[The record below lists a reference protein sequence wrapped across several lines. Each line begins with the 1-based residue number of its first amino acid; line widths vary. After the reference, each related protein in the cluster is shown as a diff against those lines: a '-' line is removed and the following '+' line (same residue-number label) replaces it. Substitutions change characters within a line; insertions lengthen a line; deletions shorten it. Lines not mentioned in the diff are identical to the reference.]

1 MAGSTSSYFD
11 PSYSGAGFGMDIP
24 YEVPKESYPAW
35 KPGKTPSYDFT
46 SEKKENNSFIDTHLR
61 KAFEDQIGSYR
72 TRFAGEKDLGDTYI
86 KSGGSTTADLGGGNT
101 LYAPD
106 NNLALQTQLRFAQ
119 VGQQNQGGLG
129 GPLGSIVGQAGG
141 TALASSMGAGAGTFL
156 GAAAGPLGAVLG
168 GTLGS
173 MLPF

>member
-1 MAGSTSSYFD
+1 MNPYFD
-11 PSYSGAGFGMDIP
+11 PTYSSAPPSWSLPEGSAP
-24 YEVPKESYPAW
+24 TW
-35 KPGKTPSYDFT
+35 KPDPDNTFKWTTGE
-46 SEKKENNSFIDTHLR
+46 EKKENNNFFDTHLR
-61 KAFEDQIGSYR
+61 KAVEDQIGSYR

-86 KSGGSTTADLGGGNT
+86 KSDGGTTADLGGGNT

-129 GPLGSIVGQAGG
+129 GPLGSILGQAGG
-141 TALASSMGAGAGTFL
+141 TALASSVGAGAGTFL
-156 GAAAGPLGAVLG
+156 GAAAGPLGALAG
-168 GTLGS
+168 GALGS

>member
-1 MAGSTSSYFD
+1 
-11 PSYSGAGFGMDIP
+11 MDIP

>member
-1 MAGSTSSYFD
+1 MAGHDNFKLGDPTPSGWSFD
-11 PSYSGAGFGMDIP
+11 GNL
-24 YEVPKESYPAW
+24 AW
-35 KPGKTPSYDFT
+35 KPDPDNTFKWTTQQD
-46 SEKKENNSFIDTHLR
+46 KKEDKGFFDTHLR
-61 KAFEDQIGSYR
+61 KAVEDQIGSYR

-86 KSGGSTTADLGGGNT
+86 QSGGSTTADLGGGNT

-129 GPLGSIVGQAGG
+129 GPLGSILGQAGG
-141 TALASSMGAGAGTFL
+141 TALASSMGAAAGAGTFL
-156 GAAAGPLGAVLG
+156 GSALGPLGALAG
-168 GTLGS
+168 GAIGS